1 MLKITQNQQHH
12 DLSNLFAIQNPTEDL
27 IYTDLEVETIRSFFP
42 NAEVLAKQ
50 AATQEA
56 VKNYQN
62 FSSVHCGHFS
72 CHGGFN
78 PTSPLESALIL
89 ADEKQWTLGE
99 IFELFLPQCRLV
111 TLSACET
118 GLTDFNSVS
127 DEYIGLPNGFLY
139 AGSPSVVSSLW
150 RVSDV
155 STAFLMI
162 KFYQNL
168 HQNNKVPIALNQAQL
183 WLRDITKADLQ
194 TWIETNKI
202 PLDKLDA
209 TKRKDF
215 RRQLFKI
222 QDNARLFQNPYYWAA
237 FCAIGQ

>member
-1 MLKITQNQQHH
+1 M
-12 DLSNLFAIQNPTEDL
+12 
-27 IYTDLEVETIRSFFP
+27 
-42 NAEVLAKQ
+42 AKQ

-89 ADEKQWTLGE
+89 ADEKHWTLGE
-99 IFELFLPQCRLV
+99 IFELSLPQCRLV

-118 GLTDFNSVS
+118 GLTDFNSLS

-150 RVSDV
+150 TVSDL
-155 STAFLMI
+155 STAFLMA

-168 HQNNKVPIALNQAQL
+168 YQNNNVSIALNQSQL
-183 WLRDITKADLQ
+183 WLRDITKAELQ
-194 TWIETNKI
+194 EWINVNKI
-202 PLDKLDA
+202 PLDQVEP
-209 TKRKDF
+209 TY
-215 RRQLFKI
+215 RRYFKQFLYKM
-222 QDNARLFQNPYYWAA
+222 QDNDQPFQNPYYWAA
-237 FCAIGQ
+237 FCAIGK